1 MFGINGWEIPVLAI
15 IALLVLGPDKL
26 PKFAADA
33 ARMIRQVRRM
43 ATDARDEVTRDLGP
57 EFRDIDL
64 QDLNPRRFVTKHLLE
79 GDSFGLD
86 DDEPERPARRSS
98 TAPRPRSA
106 AEGTGRRALGSGG
119 SGGRP
124 GGSSVPGASGERPPY
139 DLDAT

>member
-15 IALLVLGPDKL
+15 IALLVLGPEKL

-79 GDSFGLD
+79 GDSFGLED
-86 DDEPERPARRSS
+86 DDEPQRRTPRTPAAGPPGQRSS
-98 TAPRPRSA
+98 AAPRPQRP
-106 AEGTGRRALGSGG
+106 AL
-119 SGGRP
+119 
-124 GGSSVPGASGERPPY
+124 GASGERPPY